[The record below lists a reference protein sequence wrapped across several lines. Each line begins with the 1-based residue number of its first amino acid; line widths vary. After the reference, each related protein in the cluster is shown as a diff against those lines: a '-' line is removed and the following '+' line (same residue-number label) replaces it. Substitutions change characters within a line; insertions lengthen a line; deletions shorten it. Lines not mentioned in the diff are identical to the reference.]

1 MRPKEVKQII
11 NKAVED
17 PVNTPPIMLWGP
29 PGVGKSSIVQQV
41 TEERGIDF
49 LDIRLA
55 QRDPTDLRG
64 IPVPEDGHAKWL
76 QPAEL
81 PRDGRGIMILDELPS
96 APPLVQ
102 VSAYQLTFDGKIG
115 EYELP
120 EGWYIVCAGNRIQ
133 DRAVVHRMSSA
144 LNNRLIHVDFEANV
158 PDWITWAL
166 GVGLDPN
173 IIAFIQWRGD
183 ELLFKFNPESEEKA
197 FPSPRCLG
205 GETEIKMWDGSFKT
219 ISDIKVGDEI
229 VGYEKGFRK
238 AIVTKTFQTY
248 IEQGLELSSSKRKIR
263 CSHEH
268 HFLTDRGYLQAK
280 DICANTPVYITME
293 GDTNV
298 YRENY
303 AEEETMVRKA
313 KPVRNEQGLPSS
325 TDRRGGLILSSPS
338 EKVGE
343 GILRALFRHLKLLLT
358 YQGLSSKYGLYGSHL
373 QAERVTNKIYY
384 RDLGEL
390 RSISDRR
397 IITLP
402 NSQEASSALTAR
414 IHQVQGETEMGDSD
428 GNHSRTPRYRS
439 LYSAYKLQA
448 TRETISVRERN
459 YQEVFYDFTST
470 SGNYIANGFI
480 VHNSWEFASQML
492 KICPKALLPEVL
504 EGTIGKG
511 ATAEFTGFLKVQTEL
526 PDLNEI
532 FEGKD
537 IVPKRMDLRYA
548 LTSAL
553 VSRAKN
559 AKQFN
564 RLLEYSMALP
574 AEYSVMLVQLL
585 ASKNQGLVA
594 TSTNFKKWS
603 RVHSEI
609 AIDRKMI

>member
-29 PGVGKSSIVQQV
+29 PGVGKSSIVFQV
-41 TEERGIDF
+41 TEERGIGF

-55 QRDPTDLRG
+55 QRDPTDLCG

-120 EGWYIVCAGNRIQ
+120 EGWYIVCAGNRVQ

-144 LNNRLIHVDFEANV
+144 LNNRLIHIDFEANV
-158 PDWITWAL
+158 QDWTEWAL

-183 ELLFKFNPESEEKA
+183 DLLFKFNPESEEKA
-197 FPSPRCLG
+197 FPSPR
-205 GETEIKMWDGSFKT
+205 T
-219 ISDIKVGDEI
+219 
-229 VGYEKGFRK
+229 
-238 AIVTKTFQTY
+238 
-248 IEQGLELSSSKRKIR
+248 
-263 CSHEH
+263 
-268 HFLTDRGYLQAK
+268 
-280 DICANTPVYITME
+280 
-293 GDTNV
+293 
-298 YRENY
+298 
-303 AEEETMVRKA
+303 
-313 KPVRNEQGLPSS
+313 
-325 TDRRGGLILSSPS
+325 
-338 EKVGE
+338 
-343 GILRALFRHLKLLLT
+343 
-358 YQGLSSKYGLYGSHL
+358 
-373 QAERVTNKIYY
+373 
-384 RDLGEL
+384 
-390 RSISDRR
+390 
-397 IITLP
+397 
-402 NSQEASSALTAR
+402 
-414 IHQVQGETEMGDSD
+414 
-428 GNHSRTPRYRS
+428 
-439 LYSAYKLQA
+439 
-448 TRETISVRERN
+448 
-459 YQEVFYDFTST
+459 
-470 SGNYIANGFI
+470 
-480 VHNSWEFASQML
+480 WEFASQML
-492 KICPKALLPEVL
+492 KICPKSLLPEVL

-537 IVPKRMDLRYA
+537 IVPKKMDLRYA
-548 LTSAL
+548 LISAL

-564 RLLEYSMALP
+564 RLIEYSMALP

-585 ASKNQGLVA
+585 ASKNRGLVA
-594 TSTNFKKWS
+594 TSVNFKKWS
-603 RVHSEI
+603 RAHSEI
-609 AIDRKMI
+609 AIDKKMI